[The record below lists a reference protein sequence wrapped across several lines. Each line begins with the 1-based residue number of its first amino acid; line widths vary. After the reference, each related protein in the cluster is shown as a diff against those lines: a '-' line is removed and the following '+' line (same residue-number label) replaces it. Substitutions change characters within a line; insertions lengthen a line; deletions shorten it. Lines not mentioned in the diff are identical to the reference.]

1 MRECASLEQASDPV
15 RIAHAKRIGPVVE
28 HLFLLGLLNML
39 REELGIPVF
48 VAEEPLLAVVR
59 GAGMVL
65 EDLESYKHI
74 LNSDV

>member
-1 MRECASLEQASDPV
+1 MLAGGGANLR
-15 RIAHAKRIGPVVE
+15 
-28 HLFLLGLLNML
+28 GLDNML

-65 EDLESYKHI
+65 EDLESYKPI
-74 LNSDV
+74 LMSDV

>member
-1 MRECASLEQASDPV
+1 
-15 RIAHAKRIGPVVE
+15 
-28 HLFLLGLLNML
+28 ML

-65 EDLESYKHI
+65 EDLESYKPI
-74 LNSDV
+74 LMSDV